1 MAGSIWGA
9 VMLWVIASVAA
20 VHPVAAGTPTAPP
33 RPAPSAGYAHRIW
46 TEADGLPTL
55 EINDVL
61 QTREGLVWLATEAG
75 LVRFDG
81 REFRRFDGSKFPAF
95 GSNRCTRLA
104 EGSDGALWIGTVAGL
119 IRHQAGGFARFGK
132 EEGLPDAHVTALCV
146 RANGELWAGTNEG
159 PARWEVDRF
168 VPVRWEWPFTT
179 KANFTVLMLKE
190 DDTGCLWFS
199 DMSGARRW
207 LDQSQAFEPPLG
219 DQGYVPWAHD
229 LIRSP
234 TGTLHSLGQ
243 QHQVWDGEMWVF
255 YWSLPRPQPQAGMA
269 VDREQRVWYVLE
281 DRQLASYEEYAPGS
295 YAFRPEPRRNVRL
308 LRPDAGGGFWISS
321 DLGLELWR
329 PAPVQQLT
337 PADGLPHENTW
348 ALLEDRAGDIWVG
361 TDNGVCRVHPGTSGN
376 AVVES
381 RLENESPFEKIRALF
396 EDAEAALWVGSGGGL
411 LRWDSAAFGRNP
423 LPGGYGAN
431 KVRCLAADA
440 EGRLWVGA
448 EAGLLFRQGNEWHAL
463 AGSDALSGAEV
474 RCLHPDRRGTLW
486 AGTAGHGVFCL
497 RNGRVVSHFT
507 EAKDGLS
514 SDRVWA
520 IHEAD
525 DGTLWLATADGL
537 TRYREG
543 CFRAFHPSQGLVD
556 TAINAVVSDA
566 RGDLW
571 LSSDHGLGWVS
582 RASLEA
588 VAAGG
593 QSRLVSLRFGV
604 ADGMPDD
611 EANGQKSHP
620 AILRDRRG
628 RIWVPTTRGVAI
640 VDPER
645 ALAGGPLLTPLIR
658 SVSALGS
665 VMAKCDA
672 GWYVTSPDAALEAHD
687 GAPDVVLPP
696 GSGTVL
702 SFDCLVPEPFAPAQ
716 TRMRYRL
723 RGHSEEWLEDAGQAQ
738 VHFTR
743 VKPGSYRFEALA
755 ADPNGRWGD
764 VPVVLG
770 IVVTPFFHQTR
781 TFAALVLLG
790 VVGTVGSLLRWR
802 DRTLRRVQRAEAE
815 ARLLRERE
823 RIARDMHDDL
833 GARMHEV
840 LLLAR
845 QATGAPKPH
854 TATGRPLS
862 VAVGEAVRGLE
873 EIVWAVQP
881 GKDNIAAL
889 VAQLTRCAR
898 EQAALAGIAFEADL
912 PEAIPDQALPGAR
925 RQNLYLI
932 IREALRNT
940 LRHAEARSVR
950 LRVARENEWWEIQM
964 EDDGQG
970 FDVGASTSQGNGL
983 ANMRQRAREAG
994 ADLRIDSSPDAGAR
1008 VTLRFRMNAGNE

>member
-1 MAGSIWGA
+1 M
-9 VMLWVIASVAA
+9 
-20 VHPVAAGTPTAPP
+20 
-33 RPAPSAGYAHRIW
+33 
-46 TEADGLPTL
+46 
-55 EINDVL
+55 
-61 QTREGLVWLATEAG
+61 
-75 LVRFDG
+75 
-81 REFRRFDGSKFPAF
+81 
-95 GSNRCTRLA
+95 
-104 EGSDGALWIGTVAGL
+104 
-119 IRHQAGGFARFGK
+119 
-132 EEGLPDAHVTALCV
+132 
-146 RANGELWAGTNEG
+146 
-159 PARWEVDRF
+159 
-168 VPVRWEWPFTT
+168 
-179 KANFTVLMLKE
+179 
-190 DDTGCLWFS
+190 
-199 DMSGARRW
+199 
-207 LDQSQAFEPPLG
+207 
-219 DQGYVPWAHD
+219 
-229 LIRSP
+229 
-234 TGTLHSLGQ
+234 
-243 QHQVWDGEMWVF
+243 
-255 YWSLPRPQPQAGMA
+255 
-269 VDREQRVWYVLE
+269 
-281 DRQLASYEEYAPGS
+281 
-295 YAFRPEPRRNVRL
+295 
-308 LRPDAGGGFWISS
+308 
-321 DLGLELWR
+321 
-329 PAPVQQLT
+329 
-337 PADGLPHENTW
+337 
-348 ALLEDRAGDIWVG
+348 
-361 TDNGVCRVHPGTSGN
+361 
-376 AVVES
+376 
-381 RLENESPFEKIRALF
+381 
-396 EDAEAALWVGSGGGL
+396 
-411 LRWDSAAFGRNP
+411 
-423 LPGGYGAN
+423 
-431 KVRCLAADA
+431 
-440 EGRLWVGA
+440 
-448 EAGLLFRQGNEWHAL
+448 FRQAH
-463 AGSDALSGAEV
+463 
-474 RCLHPDRRGTLW
+474 
-486 AGTAGHGVFCL
+486 
-497 RNGRVVSHFT
+497 
-507 EAKDGLS
+507 
-514 SDRVWA
+514 
-520 IHEAD
+520 
-525 DGTLWLATADGL
+525 
-537 TRYREG
+537 
-543 CFRAFHPSQGLVD
+543 GLVD
-556 TAINAVVSDA
+556 KAINAIVTDR

-582 RASLEA
+582 RESCGQ
-588 VAAGG
+588 VAAG
-593 QSRLVSLRFGV
+593 RRRELESLRFGE

-620 AILRDRRG
+620 AILRDHRG

-640 VDPER
+640 VEPER
-645 ALAGGPLLTPLIR
+645 AVAGGPALAPVIR

-665 VMAKCDA
+665 VMARCEA
-672 GWYVTSPDAALEAHD
+672 GWFVASPDTGLRAEGGMPA
-687 GAPDVVLPP
+687 VILPP
-696 GSGTVL
+696 GSGAVL
-702 SFDCLVPEPFAPAQ
+702 SFDCLVPEPFAAAR
-716 TRMRYRL
+716 TGLRYRL
-723 RGHSEEWLEDAGQAQ
+723 QGHSDEWLEGPGEAQ

-781 TFAALVLLG
+781 TFVALVLLG

-845 QATGAPKPH
+845 QAAGAPKTR
-854 TATGRPLS
+854 TARGRPLS

-950 LRVARENEWWEIQM
+950 LRVARENEWWEIQI